1 MKKKI
6 TPIVIGLLFCLI
18 MLNSCHNNIPCPVY
32 ADVDICEK
40 TGN

>member
-6 TPIVIGLLFCLI
+6 NIIVVGLFCLI

-40 TGN
+40 NGN